1 MQFSNLNILYSK
13 NAKGAWEELQK
24 VHAPK
29 DRQWKYSLLRSLYRL
44 DMQTGS
50 SLREHEQRF
59 DILVQ
64 SLEAIGKTIEPDE
77 VIILY
82 ANSLPVETFG
92 NWIQSQLGFIDNIS
106 ITDFKGRVREEA
118 RRLNLV
124 GMGQGLGVE
133 DADTVQANFV
143 RHKKPGK
150 KYPPCGTC
158 GYTNHAETDCHKR
171 IAEEYI
177 AKQMRRQQ
185 NPDSKRSRNHR
196 NHQQQ
201 QGAKCQRRKCGRKQQ

>member
-106 ITDFKGRVREEA
+106 ITDFKGGMREEA
-118 RRLNLV
+118 RPLNLV

-133 DADTVQANFV
+133 DADTV
-143 RHKKPGK
+143 
-150 KYPPCGTC
+150 
-158 GYTNHAETDCHKR
+158 
-171 IAEEYI
+171 
-177 AKQMRRQQ
+177 
-185 NPDSKRSRNHR
+185 
-196 NHQQQ
+196 
-201 QGAKCQRRKCGRKQQ
+201 